1 MMSKSSKDP
10 VAKRVD
16 FLNRSLERG
25 WKRGLFTRPD
35 LGEIRIRA
43 AGIAQ
48 KHGESSWLGPLERLI
63 DSLEREAALN
73 PLGLTFAYVQISR
86 LLTQR
91 ERAYSLWQTHP
102 EIAEQPVERPI
113 IVLGHMR
120 SGTTR
125 LQRLLG
131 CDARLN
137 HTRFFEITHP
147 VASGPDLR
155 VLQSW
160 LELKV
165 LDWLNPS
172 LQTIHP
178 TAARDVEEVFG
189 LFAPSFYGA
198 QFEAQWRVPS
208 FTRFWEERSRIDVYR
223 DFKLLL
229 QTIAWQR
236 GASSAPFVLKAPQFM
251 EDLADLLAVFPDAR
265 LVCVTREPAESVA
278 STASLVWNQ
287 MRVQSDEA
295 SPHWIGSEWLRKI
308 ARREAACA
316 KDRAAH
322 SEVPQIDTTFAAMN
336 ADWRQE
342 ISRVYDFLELDL
354 TTNVEAGMAGYLK
367 KAKAGGYRNHRYQA
381 GDFGLTPEIMRGVAL
396 PA

>member
-1 MMSKSSKDP
+1 MISKSSKDP
-10 VAKRVD
+10 VAKRVE
-16 FLNRSLERG
+16 FLNRSLERS
-25 WKRGLFTRPD
+25 WERGLFTRPD
-35 LGEIRIRA
+35 LEGLRLRGA
-43 AGIAQ
+43 RLAT
-48 KHGESSWLGPLERLI
+48 KHGRASWQYALEKLI
-63 DSLEREAALN
+63 DSLEDEAALN
-73 PLGLTFAYVQISR
+73 PLGVTFAHVQLSR

-91 ERAYSLWQTHP
+91 ERAYRLWQAHP
-102 EIAEQPVERPI
+102 EIADQPIERPI

-131 CDARLN
+131 CDPRLN

-155 VLQSW
+155 VLESW

-236 GASSAPFVLKAPQFM
+236 GASNAPFVLKAPQFM
-251 EDLADLLAVFPDAR
+251 EDLGDLLTVFPDAQ
-265 LVCVTREPAESVA
+265 LICVSREPAESVA

-287 MRVQSDEA
+287 MRVQSDEV
-295 SPHWIGSEWLRKI
+295 SPHWIGAEWLRKI
-308 ARREAACA
+308 ARREEACG

-322 SEVPQIDTTFAAMN
+322 TEVPQIDTTFAAMN
-336 ADWRQE
+336 ADWRRE
-342 ISRVYDFLELDL
+342 IRRIYGFLDMNL
-354 TTNVEAGMAGYLK
+354 TANVEAGMARYLA
-367 KAKAGGYRNHRYQA
+367 KAKAGGYRNHHYQA
-381 GDFGLTPEIMRGVAL
+381 RDFGLTPEIMRSVSL

>member
-1 MMSKSSKDP
+1 M
-10 VAKRVD
+10 VADRVSNRVEKRVAS
-16 FLNRSLERG
+16 LNRALEQAWQRG
-25 WKRGLFTRPD
+25 FSTRPQLD
-35 LGEIRIRA
+35 HLLLRADRRAHELGEGGWREALDILV
-43 AGIAQ
+43 G
-48 KHGESSWLGPLERLI
+48 
-63 DSLEREAALN
+63 SLQTEAALN
-73 PLGLTFAYVQISR
+73 PLGLTFAYAQLSR
-86 LLTQR
+86 LLKQR
-91 ERAYSLWQTHP
+91 QRAHHLWRTRP
-102 EIAEQPVERPI
+102 EIADQPIERPI

-131 CDARLN
+131 CDPRLN
-137 HTRFFEITHP
+137 HTRFYEITHP
-147 VASGPDLR
+147 VAANPDFR
-155 VLQSW
+155 VLESR
-160 LELKV
+160 LELAV
-165 LDWLNPS
+165 LHWLNPS

-208 FTRFWEERSRIDVYR
+208 FTRYWEGRSRIDVYR
-223 DFKLLL
+223 EFKLLL

-265 LVCVTREPAESVA
+265 LICVSREPAESVA

-295 SPHWIGSEWLRKI
+295 SQHWIGAEWLRKI
-308 ARREAACA
+308 ARREATCA
-316 KDRAAH
+316 RARVSHADT
-322 SEVPQIDTTFAAMN
+322 PQFDVTFAAMN
-336 ADWRQE
+336 ADWRGE
-342 ISRVYDFLELDL
+342 MHRIYNFLDL
-354 TTNVEAGMAGYLK
+354 PLTTDVEVGMARYLR

-381 GDFGLTPEIMRGVAL
+381 IDFGLTPEIMRKAVS